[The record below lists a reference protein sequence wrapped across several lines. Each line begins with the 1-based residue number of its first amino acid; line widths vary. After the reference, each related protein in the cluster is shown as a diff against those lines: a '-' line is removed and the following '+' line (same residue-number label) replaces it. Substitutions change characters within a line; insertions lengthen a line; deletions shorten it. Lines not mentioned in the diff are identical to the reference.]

1 MQKKKYLSLFTIR
14 QPERGVLSSI
24 AALNRIGVE
33 FCDDVDHYAGTFH
46 IIART
51 NHRYVIWSICDLLT
65 GYFSSCGPNSQWVWN
80 NNTFSLD
87 LHALRRIE
95 RDEEITVTYI
105 DHRAPRDARQR
116 ALQPYG
122 FTCQCAWCSLP
133 AEESLQSDR
142 NRHEILTWYDNHLRP
157 CLWDLTP
164 LSTNES
170 YLSEGQRIIEV
181 CKKEGVENQVDSFA
195 RDMMV
200 AYSMLAD
207 ASNCR
212 KYARLML
219 GIAKAYSVAGQDL
232 VDMAERCLEDP
243 QRAAGKA
250 WGTRLPGSI
259 CVCGEYN

>member
-1 MQKKKYLSLFTIR
+1 M
-14 QPERGVLSSI
+14 
-24 AALNRIGVE
+24 
-33 FCDDVDHYAGTFH
+33 
-46 IIART
+46 
-51 NHRYVIWSICDLLT
+51 
-65 GYFSSCGPNSQWVWN
+65 
-80 NNTFSLD
+80 
-87 LHALRRIE
+87 
-95 RDEEITVTYI
+95 
-105 DHRAPRDARQR
+105 
-116 ALQPYG
+116 
-122 FTCQCAWCSLP
+122 
-133 AEESLQSDR
+133 
-142 NRHEILTWYDNHLRP
+142 
-157 CLWDLTP
+157 
-164 LSTNES
+164 
-170 YLSEGQRIIEV
+170 

-195 RDMMV
+195 RDVMV